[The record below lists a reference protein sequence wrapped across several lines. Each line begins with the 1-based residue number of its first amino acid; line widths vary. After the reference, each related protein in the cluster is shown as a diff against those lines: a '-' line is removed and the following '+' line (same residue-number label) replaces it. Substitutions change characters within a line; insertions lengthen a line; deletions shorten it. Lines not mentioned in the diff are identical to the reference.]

1 MSTQELR
8 FGQAAPGSGRL
19 LFLGIA
25 FLSLGVAALIF
36 PTLSTL
42 AVAAFVGLALIVSG
56 AILLFESFT
65 LHGAGSVVSTMF
77 ASLLSLAAGVFL
89 LASPAAG
96 SALLT
101 LMVGV
106 TLLLQGFIEFVI
118 AGEYRRMGSAWVL
131 GFSALASV
139 VIAVLIFAG
148 WPSNSR
154 IVLGVLIGINFL
166 TSGVAYIAI
175 SRALRRS
182 M

>member
-1 MSTQELR
+1 MSSQELDYEHAKL
-8 FGQAAPGSGRL
+8 GAGRL
-19 LFLGIA
+19 LLLGVA
-25 FLSLGVAALIF
+25 FMSLGVAALVF
-36 PTLSTL
+36 PALSTL
-42 AVAAFVGLALIVSG
+42 AVTSFVGFALVASG

-65 LHGAGSVVSTMF
+65 LHGAASILSTML

-101 LMVGV
+101 LMVGI

-118 AGEYRRMGSAWVL
+118 AGEYRRIESAWVM

-154 IVLGVLIGINFL
+154 VVLGVLIGINFL
-166 TSGVAYIAI
+166 TSGMAHIAI
-175 SRALRRS
+175 SRALKPS